1 MQKGNLHREFDDTI
15 RLCWRVAVLA
25 KYGHFEDAAQEVR
38 SADFLDLEL
47 KQIVCQ
53 CLKSE
58 KQFPAS
64 LVLDPFVRRICA
76 QQG

>member
-1 MQKGNLHREFDDTI
+1 MQKGNLHREFDDAM
-15 RLCWRVAVLA
+15 RLCWRVAALA
-25 KYGHFEDAAQEVR
+25 KYGHLDDAAQEVR

-53 CLKSE
+53 CLESE
-58 KQFPAS
+58 KQFPTS
-64 LVLDPFVRRICA
+64 LVLEPFIKRICA